1 MITRS
6 LKSGC
11 FLLAILFVLFTQ
23 VYAQTDAQD
32 WTDLLKEISSTLES
46 AKKNIWN

>member
-6 LKSGC
+6 SKCVC
-11 FLLAILFVLFTQ
+11 FLLAILLVLLTHAH
-23 VYAQTDAQD
+23 AQTDAQD
-32 WTDLLKEISSTLES
+32 WNDLLKEISSTLDS